1 MQSKFSVQNK
11 LTYSIV
17 FFAVLSLLIIGYLG
31 YSNTKTVYIEKIRTT
46 EQSDI
51 EDIVSSIQLKLAVM
65 KHDANFIANFYAMQK
80 LLNWQRINV
89 GKKIDRWDK
98 ATKDTFK
105 SLIDL
110 KKFYYKLRVLDL
122 QGKEKISVFYN
133 QQTQQPIV
141 QNNEKLQNRSKED
154 YFKKAVNLK
163 PGEIH
168 VSQMELNVEFGKILY
183 PHVPI
188 VHFSA
193 TIYDNN
199 GDKRGV
205 AVINAYANNLMAAM
219 QTQKNSHDNIKK
231 NRYMIDQNGYF
242 FYHKNKDKTWGEQLE
257 HGENFKQYYPQVF
270 EVISNN
276 DDGLYEYEGK
286 LFSYKRIYPDTG
298 NKKEYWVVISEV
310 EKQAVFTQLQQF
322 ERFFKVVFL

>member
-141 QNNEKLQNRSKED
+141 QNNDKLQ
-154 YFKKAVNLK
+154 
-163 PGEIH
+163 
-168 VSQMELNVEFGKILY
+168 ILQ
-183 PHVPI
+183 
-188 VHFSA
+188 
-193 TIYDNN
+193 
-199 GDKRGV
+199 RM
-205 AVINAYANNLMAAM
+205 L
-219 QTQKNSHDNIKK
+219 
-231 NRYMIDQNGYF
+231 
-242 FYHKNKDKTWGEQLE
+242 
-257 HGENFKQYYPQVF
+257 
-270 EVISNN
+270 
-276 DDGLYEYEGK
+276 
-286 LFSYKRIYPDTG
+286 
-298 NKKEYWVVISEV
+298 
-310 EKQAVFTQLQQF
+310 LQQ
-322 ERFFKVVFL
+322 RQPYCLRKSVGRYRYLRVVV